1 MRRPGAALR
10 ELVRYVRLHF
20 QDLNVL
26 ARRYRTLPRVEGD
39 APLWVSLTTLPS
51 RIGRLGPALRSL
63 LDQEVRADGIRINLP
78 EFSRREKVGYEIP
91 DFLSRLDCLTVCP
104 CAEDWGPL
112 TKLMPALIDLKD
124 QPEARI
130 VVVDDDTIYPK
141 TLLSALGR
149 ASAERPNS
157 AICMRGWKVPS
168 ENRHA
173 NRRYIQ
179 ASDCDRLSPVEIVQ
193 GASGFLVRA
202 GFLPP
207 DSLRDPQAPPEAFY
221 VDDILVSGTLAK
233 RGVPRLVPP
242 SEVAFVRIGSM
253 RSWGTPSLV
262 HGENLDG
269 HNNNTLYHYFSDHW
283 QLRD

>member
-1 MRRPGAALR
+1 
-10 ELVRYVRLHF
+10 
-20 QDLNVL
+20 
-26 ARRYRTLPRVEGD
+26 VEGS

-51 RIGRLGPALRSL
+51 RIGRLGPTLSSL
-63 LDQEVRADGIRINLP
+63 LDQDVRADGIRINLP
-78 EFSRREKVGYEIP
+78 QSSRREKVGYEIP
-91 DFLSRLDCLTVCP
+91 EFLTRLGCVTIAP
-104 CAEDWGPL
+104 CSQDWGPL
-112 TKLMPALIDLKD
+112 TKLMPALIDCQD
-124 QPEARI
+124 QPETRI

-141 TLLSALGR
+141 TLLSTLGR
-149 ASAERPNS
+149 ASAERPDS

-168 ENRHA
+168 DNRHA

-179 ASDCDRLSPVEIVQ
+179 ASDCDRVTPVEVVQ

-207 DSLRDPQAPPEAFY
+207 ESLQDPLAPPEAFF
-221 VDDILVSGTLAK
+221 VDDIFVSGTLAK
-233 RGVPRLVPP
+233 RGVPRHVPP
-242 SEVAFVRIGSM
+242 SEIAFVRIGSM

-269 HNNNTLYHYFSDHW
+269 HNNNTMYRYFSAHW